1 MLPFFAESL
10 ITVHALGA
18 ALGAAGVTFA
28 ELFYTQA
35 VIDGKISSCEKKHIM
50 HTLWAL
56 RWGVSITVFANVTL
70 VLIEYFIPDGA
81 QTVLT
86 APFWMQ
92 HTLMVIVLVCGILIS
107 RNAIPWWIGSSAAF
121 TAWWMMLGIDLARN
135 TPMNYIGLV
144 VLYVILT
151 LAVGAAFSYG
161 RSVLHDRELRSQP
174 S

>member
-10 ITVHALGA
+10 FVIHALGA

-28 ELFYTQA
+28 ELFYTKA
-35 VIDGKISSCEKKHIM
+35 VVDGKIDSCEKKHIL

-56 RWGVSITVFANVTL
+56 RWGVSSTVFANVAL
-70 VLIEYFIPDGA
+70 VVVEYFIPDGA

-92 HTLMVIVLVCGILIS
+92 HTLMVIVLIAGLLIS

-121 TAWWMMLGIDLARN
+121 TAWWMMLAIDMARGI
-135 TPMNYIGLV
+135 PMNYIGLV
-144 VLYVILT
+144 VLYVIMT
-151 LAVGAAFSYG
+151 LAVATGFSYA
-161 RSVLHDRELRSQP
+161 RTVLHDRELRSRP